1 MVSLV
6 ALKHCKSAAFPVH
19 WNIYYQDFSCSTV
32 VCVSLYVKKKKFY
45 INGFQF
51 NFLNLFL
58 SFTESNFGNYLENS
72 PVFLSVD
79 NNDLVLQ
86 NIFPRTV
93 QKI

>member
-1 MVSLV
+1 MV
-6 ALKHCKSAAFPVH
+6 
-19 WNIYYQDFSCSTV
+19 
-32 VCVSLYVKKKKFY
+32 
-45 INGFQF
+45 FQF
-51 NFLNLFL
+51 NFLNLFP

-79 NNDLVLQ
+79 KNDLVLQ